1 MMNDQLVTQHFIL
14 WQCPVSL
21 PETHFARVKPRQVRA
36 VEAGYEYDEQELAE
50 ELASGRQRQPQSS
63 PVQVEPGDFE
73 AAYQWFLS

>member
-1 MMNDQLVTQHFIL
+1 MNDQLVTQHFIL

-21 PETHFARVKPRQVRA
+21 PETHFARVKPQHVRA

-50 ELASGRQRQPQSS
+50 ELSACRQRQPHSS

-73 AAYQWFLS
+73 ATYQWFLS